1 MLKLAKIDSIQ
12 KKINQYSYA
21 NTDSIGKGFSSQVFK
36 GRNELT
42 GIHICRYRLISGHQD
57 DRPALHQG

>member
-21 NTDSIGKGFSSQVFK
+21 NTDTIGKGFSSQVYK
-36 GRNELT
+36 GRNDQT
-42 GIHICRYRLISGHQD
+42 GNLFIHIKMNKWQSK
-57 DRPALHQG
+57 

>member
-21 NTDSIGKGFSSQVFK
+21 NTDSIGKGFSSQVYK

-42 GIHICRYRLISGHQD
+42 GIPICRYRWISGH
-57 DRPALHQG
+57 

>member
-21 NTDSIGKGFSSQVFK
+21 NTDTIGKGFSSQVYK
-36 GRNELT
+36 GRNDQT
-42 GIHICRYRLISGHQD
+42 GNLFIHIKMNK
-57 DRPALHQG
+57 